1 MSKGHPGP
9 PRPLSPTSM
18 GRSTPSQMLTV
29 DLSIMQKMNLDKNKI
44 DDGQAD
50 VVDNNDT
57 TCFAQIRRKIV
68 SNNVL
73 STETQ

>member
-1 MSKGHPGP
+1 
-9 PRPLSPTSM
+9 
-18 GRSTPSQMLTV
+18 
-29 DLSIMQKMNLDKNKI
+29 MQKMNLDKNKI